1 MVIFIAFKTLSS
13 MGDFSFD
20 IIMVFLVGITGMWK
34 GLSAG
39 FLLQLSPIYIFLLTA
54 LSSTIGVLI
63 IFFFGTKI
71 RNYIINR
78 RSKKGKSNKEKKA
91 LKLFNKYGHMGL
103 GFFGALAIGPPMTI
117 ILGLTVVKQQKTFL
131 FWTIVGI
138 VFWSFVLTIIGT
150 ISIETITRLT

>member
-1 MVIFIAFKTLSS
+1 

-78 RSKKGKSNKEKKA
+78 DQKKENQTKK
-91 LKLFNKYGHMGL
+91 KKH
-103 GFFGALAIGPPMTI
+103 
-117 ILGLTVVKQQKTFL
+117 
-131 FWTIVGI
+131 
-138 VFWSFVLTIIGT
+138 
-150 ISIETITRLT
+150 

>member
-1 MVIFIAFKTLSS
+1 MVIFVTFKMLSS
-13 MGDFSFD
+13 MGDFLFD

-63 IFFFGTKI
+63 LFFFGTKI

-78 RSKKGKSNKEKKA
+78 RSKKGKSNKYSPSN
-91 LKLFNKYGHMGL
+91 NK
-103 GFFGALAIGPPMTI
+103 I
-117 ILGLTVVKQQKTFL
+117 IDKTDNPHP
-131 FWTIVGI
+131 
-138 VFWSFVLTIIGT
+138 
-150 ISIETITRLT
+150 